1 MRITN
6 NMILHNTTRNINGN
20 KVNVDALN
28 NQMTSQK
35 KIQRPSEN
43 PVIAIRALRLRST
56 LSEIDQYYE
65 TNIPDAESWLDITD
79 KTISNIISV
88 ISDVR
93 TQCTAGAN
101 DPLKAEDRNTILT
114 QLEKLS
120 TQIYSEGNA
129 EYAGRTI
136 FTGYRTNQTLTF
148 MEDDRE
154 TSYDITQKFSYA
166 DLQEHRYYS
175 DKITMPNTSADV
187 LNTAAISK
195 PKEGTFERIRLDYDK
210 IDYLVAQDAPG
221 ATGQPVN
228 LDGTANTSGYMK
240 YTYMDTSVNPPQPA
254 EDYMQVTVYE
264 TLEDWAAA
272 GTNNEYEI
280 DETGGPGAVFI
291 RETGELVLGK
301 DAASGLK
308 DNKAN
313 LELNYSKTG
322 FDKGEVRPEFYFNCT
337 NKTVAGQPIDYV
349 KFDADGKEIYQDINY
364 VVATGGQTLTVN
376 THASKV
382 LDASLGRDVDEMIEA
397 VRFAIEANDK
407 VAKLE
412 EMQKMEQ
419 YSDDYSQA
427 ALESWLTAA
436 KKERDYADD
445 NMQKLYNSYIENC
458 DGYLEMANLA
468 HTDVGAKGV
477 SLALTKNRME
487 NQQTTVETL
496 KSTNE
501 DRELSDIII
510 DYTAAYTAYEAS
522 LQAAAKVNQ
531 NSLLNYI

>member
-6 NMILHNTTRNINGN
+6 NMILHNTTKNISGN

-65 TNIPDAESWLDITD
+65 NNIPDAESWLDITD
-79 KTISNIISV
+79 KTILNIIS
-88 ISDVR
+88 IITDVR
-93 TQCTAGAN
+93 TQCTSGAN
-101 DPLKAEDRNTILT
+101 DPLTEEDRNTILT

-120 TQIYSEGNA
+120 SQIYSEGNA

-148 MEDDRE
+148 MENDSDIA
-154 TSYDITQKFSYA
+154 YDIEQKFSFS
-166 DLQEHRYYS
+166 DLREHRYYS
-175 DKITMPNTSADV
+175 DEVIMPNTSADV
-187 LNTAAISK
+187 LNTAAISN
-195 PKEGTFERIRLDYDK
+195 PKEGTFERVRLDYGK
-210 IDYLVAQDAPG
+210 IDYLVASDGTQ
-221 ATGQPVN
+221 
-228 LDGTANTSGYMK
+228 LDGTTNTSGNID
-240 YTYMDTSVNPPQPA
+240 YTDADGNVLGSVN
-254 EDYMQVTVYE
+254 VTVYE
-264 TLEDWAAA
+264 TLEEWAAA
-272 GTNNEYEI
+272 GANNTYEI
-280 DETGGPGAVFI
+280 DETGGPGGVFI
-291 RETGELVLGK
+291 RETGELILGK
-301 DAASGLK
+301 DAASEIK

-337 NKTVAGQPIDYV
+337 DKTVAGQPVEYI
-349 KFDADGKEIYQDINY
+349 KFDADGNEIYQDINY

-382 LDASLGRDVDEMIEA
+382 LDASLGRDVSEMIEA
-397 VRFAIEANDK
+397 VRFAIDANDK
-407 VAKLE
+407 VKKLE

-445 NMQKLYNSYIENC
+445 NMQKLYNSYIGDC
-458 DGYLEMANLA
+458 DKYLEMANLA
-468 HTDVGAKGV
+468 HTDVGSKGV

-510 DYTAAYTAYEAS
+510 DYTSAYTAYEAS

-531 NSLLNYI
+531 NTLLNFI

>member
-79 KTISNIISV
+79 KTILNIISV
-88 ISDVR
+88 ITDVR

-101 DPLKAEDRNTILT
+101 DPLTEKDRNTILT

-154 TSYDITQKFSYA
+154 TSYDISQKFSYSN
-166 DLQEHRYYS
+166 LQEHRYYS
-175 DKITMPNTSADV
+175 DKVTVPNTSADV

-210 IDYLVAQDAPG
+210 IDYLVAS
-221 ATGQPVN
+221 
-228 LDGTANTSGYMK
+228 DGTEIDGTTNTSGSID
-240 YTYMDTSVNPPQPA
+240 YTDADGNVLGSVN
-254 EDYMQVTVYE
+254 VTVYE

-272 GTNNEYEI
+272 GTNNAYEI
-280 DETGGPGAVFI
+280 DETAGAGAVFI
-291 RETGELVLGK
+291 KETGELVLGK
-301 DAASGLK
+301 DAASAIK
-308 DNKAN
+308 DDKAN

-322 FDKGEVRPEFYFNCT
+322 FDKGEVRPEYYFNCT
-337 NKTVAGQPIDYV
+337 DKTVAGQPIEYV
-349 KFDADGKEIYQDINY
+349 KFDKDGKEIYQDINY

-376 THASKV
+376 THASNV

-427 ALESWLTAA
+427 ALESWLVAA
-436 KKERDYADD
+436 KRERDYADD

-458 DGYLEMANLA
+458 DNYLEMANLA